1 MVQRAKNKPSELYAM
16 LFETIRYADMCYE
29 FGNGKCEFQALL
41 NAHNLVLELKDRF
54 LNIGG
59 DVYAGEQAP
68 KPKSTQK
75 PKAKPA
81 PQRIA
86 VPKAEPANADITN
99 ELANVMRVE
108 EPEDSHHGS
117 NGQNP
122 KSVKAKRF
130 RLFFLKSDGSD
141 DSVVGEG
148 TAKELADKHN
158 IPLSTIYRIAG
169 KPGEAGRVWRVER
182 MK

>member
-1 MVQRAKNKPSELYAM
+1 MVQRAKNKPTELYAM

-54 LNIGG
+54 LRIGG

-68 KPKSTQK
+68 KPKLMPK
-75 PKAKPA
+75 PKPS
-81 PQRIA
+81 PRRIA
-86 VPKAEPANADITN
+86 EPKAEPAKAEATN
-99 ELANVMRVE
+99 GLAMVMRAE

-122 KSVKAKRF
+122 KCVNAKRF
-130 RLFFLKSDGSD
+130 RLFSLKSDGSD
-141 DSVVGEG
+141 DTMVGEG
-148 TAKELADKHN
+148 TAKELAEKHR
-158 IPLSTIYRIAG
+158 IPLSTIYRLAG